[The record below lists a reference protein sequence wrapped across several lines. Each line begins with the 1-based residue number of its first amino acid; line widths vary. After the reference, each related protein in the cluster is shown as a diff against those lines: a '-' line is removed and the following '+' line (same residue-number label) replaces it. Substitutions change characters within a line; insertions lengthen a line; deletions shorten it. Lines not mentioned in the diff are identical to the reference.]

1 MKLKNII
8 LTATL
13 SMSFMAMAQKPEQQ
27 YNFTIDISKPVAS
40 VNPAMYGI
48 FLKTSILLPTEGCMP
63 N

>member
-13 SMSFMAMAQKPEQQ
+13 SMTFMAMAQKPEQQ

-40 VNPAMYGI
+40 VNPAMYGRSEERRVG
-48 FLKTSILLPTEGCMP
+48 KEC
-63 N
+63 